1 MKDPRNLRDRFEEM
15 DSFSDDPKMD
25 WSIMGPALEARISK
39 EEKRKGILWWMLGGL
54 SIIVGWG
61 ILSYTH
67 FADLSS
73 EASPAAAVVTPGDPI
88 RKQAAAQVYN
98 YDDQGNF
105 LDSPSALLQQES
117 AAKRT
122 KEEIRL
128 YNTLLKEQQPLE
140 SPGERTRKAP
150 VKPKEQTDVQV
161 ESTFTEAP
169 YQNNAS
175 DHMTPIKAEPIVLE
189 VLRKRI
195 ELLEMNRHY
204 LSAPDLEGGRL
215 LPVAA
220 PSSFLFSW
228 NLGSNTSSVF
238 RTWEHSSPQIG
249 LSMGAFLRFDV
260 QKDFYLGGGINYD
273 HSRFVSALERTD
285 TVNLYRP
292 NTVDTIFQSSFG
304 AVSTVKDSVRGTRQ
318 QIFRNHNSFST
329 LSIPLFVGGRLKV
342 GSQEIGMEGGV
353 QLNILRRIQG
363 RIVEDDFRV
372 RNLEDN
378 YRSSVRLGF
387 FFSTYLRI
395 PIAKHWSIDPY
406 YRFAIDGSRP
416 ALEGVAVERIQ
427 VHQLGLGL
435 SRCF

>member
-25 WSIMGPALEARISK
+25 WSIMGPELEARINK
-39 EEKRKGILWWMLGGL
+39 EEKRKGIVWWMLGGI

-73 EASPAAAVVTPGDPI
+73 KASPAPTVVRPGDPI
-88 RKQAAAQVYN
+88 REQVATQVYN
-98 YDDQGNF
+98 YDDQGDF

-117 AAKRT
+117 AEQRT
-122 KEEIRL
+122 KEEKRL
-128 YNTLLKEQQPLE
+128 STTLLKEQQALE
-140 SPGERTRKAP
+140 SPGESTRKALA
-150 VKPKEQTDVQV
+150 KPKGQTDVQV
-161 ESTFTEAP
+161 EGTFTEAP
-169 YQNNAS
+169 YENNAS
-175 DHMTPIKAEPIVLE
+175 DRIQAEPITLD

-228 NLGSNTSSVF
+228 NLGSNTSSVS
-238 RTWEHSSPQIG
+238 RTWVHTSPQIG

-260 QKDFYLGGGINYD
+260 QKGFYLGGGINYD
-273 HSRFVSALERTD
+273 HFRFVSALERTD

-292 NTVDTIFQSSFG
+292 NTVDTIFQSAFG
-304 AVSTVKDSVRGTRQ
+304 AVSTVKDSVQGTRQ
-318 QIFRNHNSFST
+318 QIFRHHNSFST

-342 GSQEIGMEGGV
+342 GAQEIGMEGGV
-353 QLNILRRIQG
+353 QLNILRRIRG

-395 PIAKHWSIDPY
+395 PIAEHWSMDPY
-406 YRFAIDGSRP
+406 FRFSIDGSRT
-416 ALEGVAVERIQ
+416 ALEGAAVDRIQ
-427 VHQLGLGL
+427 VRQWGLGL
-435 SRCF
+435 SSRF